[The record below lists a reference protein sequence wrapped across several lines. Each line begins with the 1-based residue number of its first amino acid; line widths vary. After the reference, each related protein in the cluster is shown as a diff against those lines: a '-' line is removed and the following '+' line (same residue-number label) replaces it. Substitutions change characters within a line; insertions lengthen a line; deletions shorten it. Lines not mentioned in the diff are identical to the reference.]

1 MISRGKDMDIL
12 EAIEGRR
19 STRAFL
25 DRPVERETLERVLS
39 SAIQAPSAI
48 NLQPWE
54 FTVVSG
60 GERKRLS
67 RILVKRMRERNISCG
82 PGTKNPLPEYFVE
95 RQRGLLDSM
104 LPNLPDKIPFE
115 EFINE
120 GSCNF
125 YGAPVAVIITL
136 DQVFSG
142 ARLTDIG
149 IVVGYFVL
157 AAHAMGLGTCPI
169 GLITAFD
176 DDIKE
181 MLNIPEEK
189 QVVIG
194 IAVGYRDPDAPVNK
208 TRSERVPLSDLV
220 KWRE

>member
-1 MISRGKDMDIL
+1 MDIL
-12 EAIEGRR
+12 EAIQERR

-25 DRPVERETLERVLS
+25 PKTVERETIERLLS
-39 SAIQAPSAI
+39 FAIQAPSAI

-54 FTVVSG
+54 FAVVSG
-60 GERKRLS
+60 EEKKRLG
-67 RILVKRMRERNISCG
+67 RLLVKRMRERSISCG
-82 PGTKNPLPEYFVE
+82 PDAKSPLPEHYIE
-95 RQRGLLDSM
+95 RQERLLNCI
-104 LPNLPDKIPFE
+104 LPHLPDNTTFQD
-115 EFINE
+115 FINE
-120 GSCNF
+120 GSCVF
-125 YGAPVAVIITL
+125 YEAPTAVIITV
-136 DQVFSG
+136 DQVFSS

-149 IVVGYFVL
+149 IVVGYIVL

-181 MLNIPEEK
+181 LLNIPEEK

-194 IAVGYRDPDAPVNK
+194 IAVGYGDPDAPVNK
-208 TRSERVPLSDLV
+208 ARSDRARLGDLV

>member
-1 MISRGKDMDIL
+1 MDLL
-12 EAIEGRR
+12 EAIEERR

-39 SAIQAPSAI
+39 AAIQAPSAI

-54 FTVVSG
+54 FTVVSA
-60 GERKRLS
+60 EEKKRLS
-67 RILVKRMRERNISCG
+67 RILVKRMKERNISCG
-82 PGTKNPLPEYFVE
+82 PGAKSPLPEYFME
-95 RQRGLLDSM
+95 RQRGLLECI
-104 LPNLPDKIPFE
+104 LPNLSDKIPFE

-136 DQVFSG
+136 DQVFSS

-176 DDIKE
+176 DEIKE
-181 MLNIPEEK
+181 MLNIAEEK

-194 IAVGYRDPDAPVNK
+194 IAVGYRDPGAPVNEA
-208 TRSERVPLSDLV
+208 RSERVPLSDLV